1 MDEITRTKD
10 IYKVTLRGSVINVLL
25 ITFKFIAGILGNSA
39 AMVAD
44 AVHSLS
50 DLITDVIVMLF
61 VHWGN
66 KPKDADHDYGHG
78 KYETLATAIV
88 GLMLLA
94 VGVMVCYNGVLET
107 IQGIRGQILESP
119 GYIALFAA
127 IVSIIL
133 KEWAY
138 RFTIAKARKTGSQAV
153 AANAWHHRTDA
164 LSSIGTTI
172 GIAGAMF
179 LGAKWRVLDPITAI
193 IVSFFILRV
202 AYQLI
207 VASMNELLEKSLSD
221 DVEAEIA
228 SIAAE
233 EEEVSDVHHIMT
245 RRIGKDIA
253 IEMHVRVPGEQTVS
267 VAHEHVCHIE
277 DRLRERFG
285 LSTHIG
291 IHVEP
296 VKDPN
301 PNS

>member
-1 MDEITRTKD
+1 MDEKTRAKS

-25 ITFKFIAGILGNSA
+25 LIFKFIAGILGHSA
-39 AMVAD
+39 AMIAD

-50 DLITDVIVMLF
+50 DLITDVIVLLF
-61 VHWGN
+61 VHLSN

-88 GLMLLA
+88 GLVLLA
-94 VGVMVCYNGVLET
+94 IGIMVCYNGILET
-107 IQGIRGQILESP
+107 IHGIRGQLLESP

-127 IVSIIL
+127 IISIIL

-138 RFTIAKARKTGSQAV
+138 RFTIAKARETGSQAV

-179 LGAKWRVLDPITAI
+179 LGTKWRVLDPITAI
-193 IVSFFILRV
+193 IVSFFIIRV

-207 VASMNELLEKSLSD
+207 AASMNELLEKSLSD

-228 SIAAE
+228 QIAAE
-233 EEEVSDVHHIMT
+233 EQEVSDIHQIQT

-253 IEMHVRVPGEQTVS
+253 IEMHVRFPGEQTVRE
-267 VAHEHVCHIE
+267 AHDHVNNIE
-277 DRLRERFG
+277 KRLRDRFG
-285 LSTHIG
+285 ESTHIG

-296 VKDPN
+296 MTTN
-301 PNS
+301 N

>member
-1 MDEITRTKD
+1 MDEKTRAKS

-25 ITFKFIAGILGNSA
+25 LIFKFIAGIFGHSA
-39 AMVAD
+39 AMIAD

-50 DLITDVIVMLF
+50 DLITDVIVLLF
-61 VHWGN
+61 VHLSN

-88 GLMLLA
+88 GLVLLA
-94 VGVMVCYNGVLET
+94 IGIMVCYNGILET
-107 IQGIRGQILESP
+107 IHGIRGQLLESP

-127 IVSIIL
+127 IISIIL

-138 RFTIAKARKTGSQAV
+138 RFTIAKARETGSQAV

-179 LGAKWRVLDPITAI
+179 LGTKWRVLDPITAI
-193 IVSFFILRV
+193 IVSFFIIRV

-207 VASMNELLEKSLSD
+207 AASMNELLEKSLSD

-228 SIAAE
+228 QIAAE
-233 EEEVSDVHHIMT
+233 EQEVSDIHQIQT

-253 IEMHVRVPGEQTVS
+253 IEMHVRFPGEQTVRE
-267 VAHEHVCHIE
+267 AHDHVNNIE
-277 DRLRERFG
+277 KRLRDRFG
-285 LSTHIG
+285 ESTHIG

-296 VKDPN
+296 MTTN
-301 PNS
+301 N